1 MILYL
6 WEDLASFN
14 KNNHVNF
21 SGEKKLNEALIKEG
35 LNFVLVLKGL

>member
-6 WEDLASFN
+6 LEDLASFN
-14 KNNHVNF
+14 ENNWVHF
-21 SGEKKLNEALIKEG
+21 PGEKKLNEALIKEG